1 MIKWELTFSVFTICC
16 WCWGKGLNPAGWVAI
31 GGPLAGTEAK
41 FLKDTS
47 CYETFLRSG
56 HNLLAAGPKLR
67 LLARLARLESRSPV
81 TSLLSVEVGVIKVLT
96 PPEPEQS
103 RQYHIHGK
111 YLSTHCCSYSVR
123 RHYQSYYQIQRDWKM
138 TEKKLPQNLKWW
150 SCCQVGTGLDTSCTC
165 RSHKC
170 KWSFAAHWSQPVPCQ
185 VWGQCSNH
193 CTQSSVLV

>member
-1 MIKWELTFSVFTICC
+1 MIKWELKFSVFTICC

-41 FLKDTS
+41 FLKDKS

-103 RQYHIHGK
+103 RQYHMVNIPALTVVVT
-111 YLSTHCCSYSVR
+111 LSEDIIKVIIRY
-123 RHYQSYYQIQRDWKM
+123 K
-138 TEKKLPQNLKWW
+138 
-150 SCCQVGTGLDTSCTC
+150 GTGKWLRRNC
-165 RSHKC
+165 RKTWNDDRVV
-170 KWSFAAHWSQPVPCQ
+170 KLGQ
-185 VWGQCSNH
+185 VWTRLAHADLTSVNDHLLHIGASQCHAKSEG
-193 CTQSSVLV
+193 SAAIIVLRALF